1 VKEVCDAARQTFP
14 AAVTLTH
21 EAASIEL
28 NNDIAMPL
36 ALILNE
42 LLTNAVKHGARGI
55 NEAEVR
61 VSLQQSEGDLV
72 LSVED
77 DGPGFDLESVRKSSS
92 GIQLIEGIARQVA
105 GNLTITR
112 RPRTRVT
119 LRFPVKT

>member
-1 VKEVCDAARQTFP
+1 
-14 AAVTLTH
+14 
-21 EAASIEL
+21 
-28 NNDIAMPL
+28 
-36 ALILNE
+36 
-42 LLTNAVKHGARGI
+42 
-55 NEAEVR
+55 
-61 VSLQQSEGDLV
+61 LV